1 MTASPPPTPPTPAL
15 TDPPMQVDK
24 KALVAVL
31 LGVALG
37 ALDTSI
43 ANTALP
49 AIAHDLNATAAQS
62 IWIVNAYQLAV
73 VAGLFPLAAMGDLFG
88 ARRIFLWGIALF
100 TVASLACALA
110 PSLLALSVARGF
122 QGLGAA
128 GVMSVNIALV
138 RMIFP
143 AARLGRG
150 VGLNAFVVGTSFAL
164 GPTVA
169 SLVLSVA
176 DWPWLFAL
184 SVPFGL
190 VAFAFAWSTLPRT
203 ERQAHKVDPLTAL
216 LSAVCFGL
224 LVFGISSGAQLANWV
239 QTVAPL
245 AVAVVAGAWLL
256 KRQAG
261 HPAPMLPVDLF
272 RLPLFKLSVLTAF
285 GAFATQGVA
294 FVSLP
299 FYFERVL
306 NRDPIETGFLMT
318 AWPAAVALLAPF
330 AGRLSDRYAPG
341 LLCGIGLCVLSAGM
355 VSLFL
360 LDQHAVTQDI
370 VWRMAL
376 CGIGFGFF
384 QSPNL
389 RAIMSSAPANRSGGA
404 SGVIAMGRLLGQTS
418 GATLVAFC
426 FGLMS
431 AQGANTALL
440 IGSVAAA
447 LAAISSFSRLKYQAI
462 RHAVTSEKETLKS

>member
-37 ALDTSI
+37 ALYTSI

-49 AIAHDLNATAAQS
+49 AIAHDLNSTAAQS

-169 SLVLSVA
+169 
-176 DWPWLFAL
+176 
-184 SVPFGL
+184 
-190 VAFAFAWSTLPRT
+190 
-203 ERQAHKVDPLTAL
+203 
-216 LSAVCFGL
+216 
-224 LVFGISSGAQLANWV
+224 
-239 QTVAPL
+239 
-245 AVAVVAGAWLL
+245 
-256 KRQAG
+256 
-261 HPAPMLPVDLF
+261 
-272 RLPLFKLSVLTAF
+272 
-285 GAFATQGVA
+285 
-294 FVSLP
+294 
-299 FYFERVL
+299 
-306 NRDPIETGFLMT
+306 
-318 AWPAAVALLAPF
+318 
-330 AGRLSDRYAPG
+330 
-341 LLCGIGLCVLSAGM
+341 
-355 VSLFL
+355 
-360 LDQHAVTQDI
+360 
-370 VWRMAL
+370 
-376 CGIGFGFF
+376 
-384 QSPNL
+384 
-389 RAIMSSAPANRSGGA
+389 
-404 SGVIAMGRLLGQTS
+404 
-418 GATLVAFC
+418 
-426 FGLMS
+426 
-431 AQGANTALL
+431 
-440 IGSVAAA
+440 
-447 LAAISSFSRLKYQAI
+447 
-462 RHAVTSEKETLKS
+462 

>member
-1 MTASPPPTPPTPAL
+1 MTASQPPTPPTPAL

-73 VAGLFPLAAMGDLFG
+73 VAGLFPLAAIGDLFG

-176 DWPWLFAL
+176 DWPLLFAL

-256 KRQAG
+256 TRQAG

-306 NRDPIETGFLMT
+306 NRDPIETGFLIT

-330 AGRLSDRYAPG
+330 AGRLSDRYAP
-341 LLCGIGLCVLSAGM
+341 
-355 VSLFL
+355 
-360 LDQHAVTQDI
+360 
-370 VWRMAL
+370 
-376 CGIGFGFF
+376 
-384 QSPNL
+384 
-389 RAIMSSAPANRSGGA
+389 
-404 SGVIAMGRLLGQTS
+404 
-418 GATLVAFC
+418 
-426 FGLMS
+426 
-431 AQGANTALL
+431 
-440 IGSVAAA
+440 
-447 LAAISSFSRLKYQAI
+447 
-462 RHAVTSEKETLKS
+462 

>member
-1 MTASPPPTPPTPAL
+1 
-15 TDPPMQVDK
+15 MQVDK

-245 AVAVVAGAWLL
+245 V
-256 KRQAG
+256 
-261 HPAPMLPVDLF
+261 
-272 RLPLFKLSVLTAF
+272 
-285 GAFATQGVA
+285 
-294 FVSLP
+294 
-299 FYFERVL
+299 
-306 NRDPIETGFLMT
+306 
-318 AWPAAVALLAPF
+318 
-330 AGRLSDRYAPG
+330 
-341 LLCGIGLCVLSAGM
+341 
-355 VSLFL
+355 
-360 LDQHAVTQDI
+360 
-370 VWRMAL
+370 
-376 CGIGFGFF
+376 
-384 QSPNL
+384 
-389 RAIMSSAPANRSGGA
+389 
-404 SGVIAMGRLLGQTS
+404 
-418 GATLVAFC
+418 
-426 FGLMS
+426 
-431 AQGANTALL
+431 
-440 IGSVAAA
+440 
-447 LAAISSFSRLKYQAI
+447 
-462 RHAVTSEKETLKS
+462 